1 MRLGIDEDRSSRGS
15 LHVTTYLSDIAVVRR
30 PGNSQRL
37 TDLADSV
44 AVILGKA
51 AQLFDLLRR
60 QPLRQPLGPAKQP
73 ATSPRS
79 RQACV
84 SALADEVSLE
94 LGEGAEDV
102 EDELTATGR
111 GIDLLLQGSEA

>member
-1 MRLGIDEDRSSRGS
+1 MRLGIDENRSSRGS

-37 TDLADSV
+37 ADLADSV

-60 QPLRQPLGPAKQP
+60 QHLGPAKQP
-73 ATSPRS
+73 AARS
-79 RQACV
+79 SSLEACV
-84 SALADEVSLE
+84 GPLPDQIPLKLRQCS
-94 LGEGAEDV
+94 EDV
-102 EDELTATGR
+102 EDQFATA
-111 GIDLLLQGSEA
+111 